1 MAGLALP
8 VDRLHLGAVMLV
20 AIPGTPFWLM
30 CLLVGS
36 VSLLNPVFKA
46 SQLALLPDVLPGGR
60 FAVGMAIRNMT
71 VQSAQLLGFAGGGLL
86 VAALNPRA
94 ALVIDGLTFLASALL
109 LRAGLRPR
117 PAAAVR
123 DAGGPTGAGWLRS
136 FRRAGGLVVADTG
149 VRTLF
154 LLVWL
159 MAVIAVYEGL
169 AAPYTAALGGGS
181 AAMGLLLAGDP
192 LGGGRRGV
200 RG

>member
-1 MAGLALP
+1 MPTRSDRYRPTSLSRWAGVAGLALP

-123 DAGGPTGAGWLRS
+123 DAGGPTGAELPSVGHDVHL
-136 FRRAGGLVVADTG
+136 
-149 VRTLF
+149 
-154 LLVWL
+154 
-159 MAVIAVYEGL
+159 
-169 AAPYTAALGGGS
+169 
-181 AAMGLLLAGDP
+181 
-192 LGGGRRGV
+192 GRRWRWRRWGWWWRRWGRGDVTCSGSV
-200 RG
+200 RQLRA